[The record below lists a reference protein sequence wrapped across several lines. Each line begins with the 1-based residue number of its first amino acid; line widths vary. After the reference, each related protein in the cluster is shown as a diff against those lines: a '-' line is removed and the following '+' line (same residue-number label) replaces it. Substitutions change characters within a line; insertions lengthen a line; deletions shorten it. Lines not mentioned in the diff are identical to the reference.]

1 MLDRIFD
8 IAGQGMSAQS
18 VRLNTVASNLA
29 NANSP
34 ASSIDQVYRARH
46 PVFSAVALDEMK
58 AAKMQ
63 GDAFEIGDGFAVG
76 SEDDQASF
84 GVQIEGIV
92 ESQAALERRYEPNHP
107 LADEEG
113 YVSYPNVN
121 VMEEMADMIA
131 ASRSFQINVELMQTA
146 KSMAQRVLQLGQA

>member
-8 IAGQGMSAQS
+8 IAGMGMSAQS

-34 ASSIDQVYRARH
+34 ASSVDQVYRARH
-46 PVFSAVALDEMK
+46 PVFSAIAVDEMK
-58 AAKMQ
+58 AIQ
-63 GDAFEIGDGFAVG
+63 GTGNTFDIGIENE
-76 SEDDQASF
+76 SASF
-84 GVQIEGIV
+84 GVHIDGIV
-92 ESQAALERRYEPNHP
+92 ESQAPLERRYEPNHP

-131 ASRSFQINVELMQTA
+131 ASRSFQINVELMQSA
-146 KSMAQRVLQLGQA
+146 KTMAQRVLTLGQA

>member
-1 MLDRIFD
+1 MLDKIFD
-8 IAGQGMSAQS
+8 IAGMGMSAQS

-34 ASSIDQVYRARH
+34 ASSVDQVYRARH
-46 PVFSAVALDEMK
+46 PVFSAIAADELNALK
-58 AAKMQ
+58 ANGNTFDIGMDNS
-63 GDAFEIGDGFAVG
+63 DA
-76 SEDDQASF
+76 SM
-84 GVQIEGIV
+84 GVHVEGIV
-92 ESQAALERRYEPNHP
+92 ESQAPLDRRYEPNHP

-113 YVSYPNVN
+113 YVTYPNVN

-146 KSMAQRVLQLGQA
+146 KSMAQRVLSLGQS

>member
-8 IAGQGMSAQS
+8 IAGMGMSAQS

-34 ASSIDQVYRARH
+34 ASSVDQVYRARH
-46 PVFSAVALDEMK
+46 PVFSAIAMDEMQS
-58 AAKMQ
+58 ATMRGNHFA
-63 GDAFEIGDGFAVG
+63 IGSDN
-76 SEDDQASF
+76 DQASF
-84 GVQIEGIV
+84 GVQVDGIV
-92 ESQAALERRYEPNHP
+92 ESQAELDRRYEPNHP

-131 ASRSFQINVELMQTA
+131 ASRSFQINVELMQSA
-146 KSMAQRVLQLGQA
+146 KTMAQRVLQLGQA

>member
-1 MLDRIFD
+1 MINRIFD
-8 IAGQGMSAQS
+8 IAGMGMSAQS

-46 PVFSAVALDEMK
+46 PVFSAVAVDEMK
-58 AAKMQ
+58 TAQMQ
-63 GDAFEIGDGFAVG
+63 GDFFTVGGDDAA
-76 SEDDQASF
+76 ASL
-84 GVQIEGIV
+84 GVQIDGIV
-92 ESQAALERRYEPNHP
+92 ESQAPLERRYEPNHP
-107 LADEEG
+107 LADDEG

-131 ASRSFQINVELMQTA
+131 ASRSFQINVELMQSA
-146 KSMAQRVLQLGQA
+146 KTMAQRVLQLGQA